1 MPALSRPRARRSLLA
16 VAAVAVIA
24 VMTACSPVAEPAP
37 ASAGAD
43 LIADTPVGEK
53 TQWILEVLEAED
65 DTTAAV
71 WEPELHESFLAQVS
85 AEDVAQLLNV
95 QIRPAAPFTVTA
107 YTGDDVTGVTTL
119 AGSVGEPLDMTV
131 TIDEN
136 DQIVGFFL
144 APAAEP

>member
-1 MPALSRPRARRSLLA
+1 MPALSRPRARRSLIA
-16 VAAVAVIA
+16 ATAVAVIA
-24 VMTACSPVAEPAP
+24 VMTACSPAAAPAP
-37 ASAGAD
+37 TGAD
-43 LIADTPVGEK
+43 LIADTPVGQK

-65 DTTAAV
+65 DTTAAE
-71 WEPELHESFLAQVS
+71 WESELHESFLAQVS

-107 YTGDDVTGVTTL
+107 YTGDDVTAVTTL
-119 AGSVGEPLDMTV
+119 EGTVGDPLDMTV
-131 TIDEN
+131 TLDEN